1 MKTAWAALMVS
12 SLALAACAA
21 DDRPLG
27 LVHFGIKGDYVKFT
41 DRTMKDAKVDQGG
54 FGGAELYFGLVQGL
68 YIGAESGAA
77 YSQGSVTVL
86 DVKADNKLLYVPV
99 ELNAK
104 YMFALTPW
112 LVLDVGGGGC
122 YSYGRLE
129 ATLDGRREVETD
141 WMPGGQGFADL
152 NLILGPFYIG
162 VDGKYQ
168 ALAKFKDDDFNF
180 NNWRLGAHLGLDI

>member
-1 MKTAWAALMVS
+1 MKTAWAVLAVS
-12 SLALAACAA
+12 SLAMAAFAE

-27 LVHFGIKGDYVKFT
+27 LVHFGIKGDYVAFT
-41 DRTMKDAKVDQGG
+41 AGTLKDSKVDQGG
-54 FGGAELYFGLVQGL
+54 LAGAELYFGLVKGL
-68 YIGAESGAA
+68 YIGAEGGAA
-77 YSQGSVTVL
+77 YSQGSIHVL
-86 DVKADNKLLYVPV
+86 DAKVDNKLLYVPL

-129 ATLDGRREVETD
+129 ATLAGLSEVETD

-152 NLILGPFYIG
+152 NLILGPLYVG

-168 ALAKFKDDDFNF
+168 ALVKFKDSDFNM
-180 NNWRLGAHLGLDI
+180 NNWRLGAHLGIDI